1 MNPLVQS
8 SKKKPVE
15 KMGNC
20 VELLCMSPVC
30 VCVYIYMVGVTR
42 LYSNIKF
49 SQLKEAYFSRSI

>member
-30 VCVYIYMVGVTR
+30 VCVYIHGWCYKVIFK
-42 LYSNIKF
+42 YKIF
-49 SQLKEAYFSRSI
+49 AA